1 MKRIPAV
8 LIAAVTAM
16 CAVASAADLK
26 VLMIG
31 AINPGF
37 SNIAKQYKSDAGHN
51 VTMQV
56 DTAPGLTKRIA
67 AGESADILIA
77 PDNVIDDAVKQGKA
91 IGSTKVPAV
100 AKVGIG
106 LAVPAGTKAPNI
118 ATVDALKQALLAA
131 DSIVYNQGSS
141 GLYIEKML
149 EQMGIGEQLKAKTV
163 RFANA
168 GQVVN
173 HVMDAKNNEIGFA
186 PLPEVFS
193 QDPKRLQSAGPL
205 PSSLQNYTSYS
216 AVVMTGGNAEVAK
229 DFIRY
234 LTAPAAKRTFAAA
247 GVD

>member
-1 MKRIPAV
+1 
-8 LIAAVTAM
+8 
-16 CAVASAADLK
+16 LK

-37 SNIAKQYKSDAGHN
+37 SNIAKQYKVDAGHN

-67 AGESADILIA
+67 AGETADILIA
-77 PDNVIDDAVKQGKA
+77 PDNVIEDAVKQGKA
-91 IGSTKVPAV
+91 VAITRVAAV

-106 LAVPAGTKAPNI
+106 VAVPAGGKAPNV
-118 ATVDALKQALLAA
+118 ATVDALKQALLSAE
-131 DSIVYNQGSS
+131 SIVYNQGSS
-141 GLYIEKML
+141 GIYIDKML
-149 EQMGIGEQLKAKTV
+149 EQMGIAEQLKTKTV

-168 GQVVN
+168 GQVVQ
-173 HVMDAKNNEIGFA
+173 HVMAAKNNEIGFA
-186 PLPEVFS
+186 PLPEIFS

-205 PSSLQNYTSYS
+205 PAELQNYTSYS
-216 AVVMTGGNAEVAK
+216 AVVMTGGSADVAK

-234 LTAPAAKRTFAAA
+234 LTAPAAKKTFAAA

>member
-1 MKRIPAV
+1 MARILAI
-8 LIAAVTAM
+8 LLAM
-16 CAVASAADLK
+16 GVAASAAELK

-37 SNIAKQYKSDAGHN
+37 SNIAKQYKTDAGHN

-67 AGESADILIA
+67 AGETADILIA
-77 PDNVIDDAVKQGKA
+77 PDNVIDEAVKQGKA
-91 IGSTKVPAV
+91 VASSRTPAV

-106 LAVPAGTKAPNI
+106 VAVPAGHKAPDV
-118 ATVDALKQALLAA
+118 ASVDALKQALLGAE
-131 DSIVYNQGSS
+131 SVVYNQGSS
-141 GLYIEKML
+141 GIYIDKML
-149 EQMGIGEQLKAKTV
+149 EQMGIADQLKAKTI

-173 HVMDAKNNEIGFA
+173 HVIEAKSNEVGFA
-186 PLPEVFS
+186 PLPEIFS
-193 QDPKRLQSAGPL
+193 NESKGLRSAGPL
-205 PSSLQNYTSYS
+205 PSSVQNYTSYS
-216 AVVMTGGNAEVAK
+216 AVVMTGGNADVAK

-234 LTAPAAKRTFAAA
+234 LTAPAAKKTFAAA

>member
-1 MKRIPAV
+1 MRNIKQVLAV
-8 LIAAVTAM
+8 LIAAG
-16 CAVASAADLK
+16 AVASAAELK

-67 AGESADILIA
+67 GGESADILIA
-77 PDNVIDDAVKQGKA
+77 PDNVIDEAANQGKA
-91 IGSTKVPAV
+91 IAATRVPAV

-106 LAVPAGTKAPNI
+106 LAVPAGRKAPNVL
-118 ATVDALKQALLAA
+118 TVDALKRALLSA

-141 GLYIEKML
+141 GIYIDKML
-149 EQMGIGEQLKAKTV
+149 EQMGIAEQLKAKTV

-168 GQVVN
+168 GQVVQ

-186 PLPEVFS
+186 PLPEIFS

-205 PSSLQNYTSYS
+205 PSAVQNYTSYS
-216 AVVMTGGNAEVAK
+216 AAVMTGGNAEVAK

>member
-1 MKRIPAV
+1 MTRILAV
-8 LIAAVTAM
+8 LMALGAI
-16 CAVASAADLK
+16 ASAAEIK
-26 VLMIG
+26 MLMIG

-37 SNIAKQYKSDAGHN
+37 SNIAKQYKIDAGHN

-77 PDNVIDDAVKQGKA
+77 PDNVIDDAAKQGKVVA
-91 IGSTKVPAV
+91 ATRTPAV

-106 LAVPAGTKAPNI
+106 VAVPAGNKAPNV
-118 ATVDALKQALLAA
+118 ATVDALKQALLSAE
-131 DSIVYNQGSS
+131 SIVYNQGSS
-141 GLYIEKML
+141 GLYIDKML
-149 EQMGIGEQLKAKTV
+149 EQMGIAEQIKAKTV

-173 HVMDAKNNEIGFA
+173 HVMDAKGNEIGFA
-186 PLPEVFS
+186 PLPEIFS
-193 QDPKRLQSAGPL
+193 QDPKRLKSAGPL
-205 PSSLQNYTSYS
+205 PASVQNYTSYS
-216 AVVMTGGNAEVAK
+216 AVVMTGGNVDVAK

-234 LTAPAAKRTFAAA
+234 LTAPAARKTFAAA